1 MDVAD
6 QLKTK
11 GRVSRG
17 WLGVLI
23 QDVTL
28 DLAESFGMK
37 QPRGALVAKVLPDSP
52 ALAAG
57 IRVGDVIV
65 SFNGT
70 DVVNS
75 SSLPPIVGSSAVGMQ
90 IPVEVIRDGRKQEL
104 KVQLGELPD
113 EGEVAKADKPAV
125 EQTDRLGISVVD
137 LDDEQR
143 AELEVDRGVLVQ
155 NVISG
160 PASRAGIRKGDIIL
174 SIDNKPVRDQQQF
187 AEVVNGLAAGKSV
200 ALLVQRGGS
209 PTFLAVKVPDAD

>member
-174 SIDNKPVRDQQQF
+174 SVDNKPVRDQQQF